1 MTALWQSKQAASAA
15 AEKLKIFAQ
24 PQRLMIISAL
34 LAHGEMSVSAID
46 EATAIGQPA
55 LSQQLAELRKANVVE
70 TRREA
75 KLVYYRLA
83 DEMIRRCAHNIES
96 MFGKV
101 PAQDTKIAPVLSIG
115 GKSAQNGAAK
125 FATILVPD

>member
-1 MTALWQSKQAASAA
+1 MNALWQDKQSATAA

-34 LAHGEMSVSAID
+34 LAHEELSVSAID
-46 EATAIGQPA
+46 EATGIGQPA
-55 LSQQLAELRKANVVE
+55 LSQQLAELRKANLVE

-83 DEMIRRCAHNIES
+83 DDLIRLCAHSIETV
-96 MFGKV
+96 FGNPPK
-101 PAQDTKIAPVLSIG
+101 PAR
-115 GKSAQNGAAK
+115 GAAQCAAPDQGASTTGAAA
-125 FATILVPD
+125 FARIL

>member
-1 MTALWQSKQAASAA
+1 MNALWQDKQSAIAA

-34 LAHGEMSVSAID
+34 LAHEELAVSAID
-46 EATAIGQPA
+46 EATGIGQPA
-55 LSQQLAELRKANVVE
+55 LSQQLAELRKSNLVE

-83 DEMIRRCAHNIES
+83 DELIRLCAHSIETV
-96 MFGKV
+96 FGNPPK
-101 PAQDTKIAPVLSIG
+101 PDLTTAHTALPDH
-115 GKSAQNGAAK
+115 SASNSGAAA
-125 FATILVPD
+125 FARIL

>member
-1 MTALWQSKQAASAA
+1 MTALWQDKQAATAA

-34 LAHGEMSVSAID
+34 LAHGEMAVSAID
-46 EATAIGQPA
+46 DATGIGQPA
-55 LSQQLAELRKANVVE
+55 LSQQLAELRKANLVE

-83 DEMIRRCAHNIES
+83 DDLIQLCAHSIETV
-96 MFGKV
+96 FGNP
-101 PAQDTKIAPVLSIG
+101 PAANASPPTTTS
-115 GKSAQNGAAK
+115 GAAA
-125 FATILVPD
+125 FARIV